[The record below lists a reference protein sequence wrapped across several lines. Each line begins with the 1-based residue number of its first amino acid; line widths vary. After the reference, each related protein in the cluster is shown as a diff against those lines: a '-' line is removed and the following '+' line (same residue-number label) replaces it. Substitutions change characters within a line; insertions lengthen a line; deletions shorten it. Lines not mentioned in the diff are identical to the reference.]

1 MDPVLHKCKAVVPGV
16 GRSGSGPYSTGRGL
30 TEKRATTTR
39 GAGSTQLSK
48 YSPYI
53 HPFPI
58 CKNWNF
64 KNCTESSCVGSGTSA
79 WSVAPPT
86 TRASIDYAN
95 NAGKPFRHDGLGNH
109 LLLVV

>member
-53 HPFPI
+53 HPLP
-58 CKNWNF
+58 
-64 KNCTESSCVGSGTSA
+64 
-79 WSVAPPT
+79 
-86 TRASIDYAN
+86 
-95 NAGKPFRHDGLGNH
+95 H
-109 LLLVV
+109 LQELELQELHRVLL